1 MNARE
6 IILSAFARARNERG
20 LKVSEPS
27 GYLSEG
33 HIKKADHDLIVM
45 TDLDKLG
52 HEDWVVTAAYYA
64 MYHAAMAV
72 LSKIGLESKE
82 HAATAAILE
91 YFFGMQI
98 DNSLIESFNEIK
110 ERKDMLRLP
119 KIGEKYMNHFW
130 DVKRSRETMQYGI
143 ALSFRETEKV
153 MAKAREFVT
162 AIKLLME
169 EIDDKAIAMIT
180 EEARKLQSEAARRKP
195 KGSAA

>member
-20 LKVSEPS
+20 LKVAEPS

-33 HIKKADHDLIVM
+33 HIKKADHDLVVM
-45 TDLDKLG
+45 TDMGKLG

-82 HAATAAILE
+82 HAATAAVLE
-91 YFFGMQI
+91 YFFGTKI
-98 DNSLIESFNEIK
+98 GKPLIESFNDIK
-110 ERKDMLRLP
+110 ERKDKLHLP
-119 KIGEKYMNHFW
+119 KIEEKYMNNFW

-143 ALSFRETEKV
+143 VLTFSETEKV
-153 MAKAREFVT
+153 MAKARDFVM
-162 AIKLLME
+162 AIKLLVE
-169 EIDDKAIAMIT
+169 NIDGKAIDAIR
-180 EEARKLQSEAARRKP
+180 EETKEAAVR
-195 KGSAA
+195 GSKKKAE